1 MMKFKLNT
9 ISRVIILPL
18 LITLILSTTITL
30 IYNTKAGKR
39 KVISETE
46 LLYNS
51 LTELYKN
58 LKLNLAV
65 TGRVNKYTKEL
76 ATVENLLKQASNNIE
91 RGELAEAKL
100 RLVKARE
107 ILIKILREE
116 KDYMSKSLKPIETR
130 LKLSSQ
136 IGIQMSVVKYL
147 MKLLQKI
154 RNVNSTL
161 ATQLMGNLEEM
172 EKTLK
177 KTSTIVEEG
186 RIKEASKNLELTSKL
201 LKVYN
206 FQISRIFYPKIEVSQ
221 LKSYLKT
228 LELSRVKP
236 EVEARIEF
244 LRRVRILR
252 RRASELS
259 VYTPELRPELAAI
272 IRRLKVLEDATYPTI
287 NRTVLSLKVEALIM
301 HLNETVNIL
310 EKRVKIPKPISIR
323 VRKLLKNAQAALNEK
338 RYMDALLNIYEAY
351 KLLRLLRH
359 LQKEPILRGSYYVA
373 IIKMRGIPCKLL
385 GLRFAVI
392 RKGVKVGTVV
402 VVRILKFEGPPE
414 YGIAKVIV
422 KLVRG
427 ECRPGDIIVLEGL
440 MLPKTPIGK
449 ILIGLRFTSR

>member
-1 MMKFKLNT
+1 MKFKLNT
-9 ISRVIILPL
+9 ISKVIILPL
-18 LITLILSTTITL
+18 LIILMLSTTITL
-30 IYNTKAGKR
+30 IYNTKASKR
-39 KVISETE
+39 KIISETE

-76 ATVENLLKQASNNIE
+76 ATVENLLRQASSNIE
-91 RGELAEAKL
+91 KGELAEAKL
-100 RLVKARE
+100 KLVKARE
-107 ILIKILREE
+107 ILTEILREE
-116 KDYMSKSLKPIETR
+116 KDYMSESLKPIETR

-136 IGIQMSVVKYL
+136 IGIQMSVVKCL

-161 ATQLMGNLEEM
+161 ATQLRGNLKEL

-177 KTSTIVEEG
+177 SISIMVEEG
-186 RIKEASKNLELTSKL
+186 RIKEASKKLELTSKL
-201 LKVYN
+201 LKVYS
-206 FQISRIFYPKIEVSQ
+206 FQISRIFYPKIEVLQ

-244 LRRVRILR
+244 LRRIRILR

-259 VYTPELRPELAAI
+259 VYTPELKPELTAI
-272 IRRLKVLEDATYPTI
+272 IRRLKTLEDATYPTV
-287 NRTVLSLKVEALIM
+287 NRTILSLKVEALIM
-301 HLNETVNIL
+301 HLNETLNIL
-310 EKRVKIPKPISIR
+310 EKKVKMPKPILIR
-323 VRKLLKNAQAALNEK
+323 VRRLLKNAQTALNEK
-338 RYMDALLNIYEAY
+338 RYMDALINVYEAY

-359 LQKEPILRGSYYVA
+359 VQKEPILRGSCYVA
-373 IIKMRGIPCKLL
+373 IIKMRGIPCNLP
-385 GLRFAVI
+385 GSRFAVI
-392 RKGVKVGTVV
+392 RKGVRVGTVV
-402 VVRILKFEGPPE
+402 VVRTLKFEGPPE
-414 YGIAKVIV
+414 YGTAKVIV

-427 ECRPGDIIVLEGL
+427 ECRPGDIIALEGL

-449 ILIGLRFTSR
+449 ILIGLKFESR